1 MDGDAMSM
9 NLEYAASMAVAVEEP
24 LARDAELLDLSIVIP
39 TYNERGN
46 VLVLLDKLEMALA
59 GMAWEVVFVDDHS
72 PDGTADVLRE
82 VARGNRRVRVIER
95 IGRRGLASACI
106 EGMMTSAAPYIAVMD
121 ADLQH
126 DETLIPAMFELI
138 ESGSL
143 DLVVAS
149 RNLEGGS
156 MGEFAR
162 RREAESHLGR
172 TISQLVCKGDLTDAM
187 SGFFLIEA
195 GFLRRQVP
203 GLTGAGFKIL
213 VDILATS
220 KTPPRVAEVPYC
232 FRMRQAGESKL
243 DANVRL
249 EYLFLILDKLIGRWV
264 PTRFALFVCVGALGL
279 AVHLAVLAELYA
291 GLKLTFASAQVF
303 ATLVAMTSNFLLNNV
318 ATFRSQRLRGF
329 GLAMGLLSFY
339 AACSVGALINVSF
352 ATLLIGRGMPYLLAG
367 AAGTAISS
375 VWNYG
380 VNTVF
385 TWRRGL
391 NS

>member
-1 MDGDAMSM
+1 
-9 NLEYAASMAVAVEEP
+9 
-24 LARDAELLDLSIVIP
+24 
-39 TYNERGN
+39 
-46 VLVLLDKLEMALA
+46 
-59 GMAWEVVFVDDHS
+59 
-72 PDGTADVLRE
+72 
-82 VARGNRRVRVIER
+82 
-95 IGRRGLASACI
+95 
-106 EGMMTSAAPYIAVMD
+106 
-121 ADLQH
+121 
-126 DETLIPAMFELI
+126 
-138 ESGSL
+138 
-143 DLVVAS
+143 
-149 RNLEGGS
+149 
-156 MGEFAR
+156 
-162 RREAESHLGR
+162 
-172 TISQLVCKGDLTDAM
+172 
-187 SGFFLIEA
+187 
-195 GFLRRQVP
+195 
-203 GLTGAGFKIL
+203 
-213 VDILATS
+213 
-220 KTPPRVAEVPYC
+220 
-232 FRMRQAGESKL
+232 MRQAGESKL